1 MNFQFIEKGKDVF
14 MVWYAISLK
23 PKTMEYLQ

>member
-1 MNFQFIEKGKDVF
+1 MNCQFIEKGKDVF
-14 MVWYAISLK
+14 MVWYTISLK